1 VSRKPGFAFYFKG
14 VAPLT
19 IVPIFDR
26 VSGGSRVDEPV
37 PAFLSSRCT
46 EGAKQVPSNRQT
58 ASGNVLMDWFTVSY
72 RSIVLAFVFLVG
84 AGGAVGLFLYLRA
97 ATGDTPEGLAL
108 RELTRAERL
117 FSEAESSAH
126 GDPFKHVIAQ
136 SGRLLESARITY
148 RDRQYVESRSL
159 SLQSQGFSKKVL
171 ESTSSESSFTAKIYR
186 FEGDVKIKRVKQFVW
201 ENISGNVALKVG
213 DQIKTASNGSA
224 QIVYFDGTITT
235 IKPGSLLEI
244 RELFEDPATKV
255 RKVRERLNFGGVQ
268 AVTQGGN
275 ASGSFHEVSTE
286 TTVTRT
292 QDRALMSMEYDQK
305 AKTTRTSVENGEA
318 EVTAGEKTVKLG
330 SLQSVTVHPN
340 RQMAPKENILSSPA
354 LAEPIDQRVFLYK
367 EKEPSSTTLKWEGV
381 PGATIYRLQISQQP
395 LFGYLLL
402 DKPDITSTSVVLP
415 DLVSGSYYWRV
426 SARDVKGSEGVF
438 SEIRKF
444 RIGSE
449 HDRGP
454 EDRVPPAL
462 QLVDFLPSGALVIIR
477 GRTEAAASVAID
489 GQMVDVE
496 DDGGFTAVVKMK
508 HDGPNTLE
516 IVAQDASG
524 NETRLK
530 KSVFV
535 ETF

>member
-1 VSRKPGFAFYFKG
+1 
-14 VAPLT
+14 
-19 IVPIFDR
+19 
-26 VSGGSRVDEPV
+26 VDEPV

-136 SGRLLESARITY
+136 SGRLLESARNTY
-148 RDRQYVESRSL
+148 RDRQYVESRAL

-201 ENISGNVALKVG
+201 ENISGNAALKVG

-292 QDRALMSMEYDQK
+292 KDRALMSMEYDQK

-330 SLQSVTVHPN
+330 SLQSVTVQPN
-340 RQMAPKENILSSPA
+340 RQIAPKENILSSPA

-381 PGATIYRLQISQQP
+381 AGATIYRLQISQQP

-402 DKPDITSTSVVLP
+402 DKPDINSTSVVLP

-477 GRTEAAASVAID
+477 GRTEAAASVSID

-524 NETRLK
+524 NETRLRK
-530 KSVFV
+530 NVFV